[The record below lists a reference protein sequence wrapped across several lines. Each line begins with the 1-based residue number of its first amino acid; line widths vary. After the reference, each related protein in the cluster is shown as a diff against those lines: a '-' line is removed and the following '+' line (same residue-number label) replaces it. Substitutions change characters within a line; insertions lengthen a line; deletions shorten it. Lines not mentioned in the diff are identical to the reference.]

1 MTSHAPSSGIDR
13 RPSRYL
19 VSATLVLSIT
29 ASSRVLAG
37 VETLTYSVGEPG
49 TPFHSVFSWTVS
61 GVLDR
66 GTFVDGSPWITVEPG
81 AELVAVSP
89 TSRRMP
95 CGGGLS
101 VVVDGTCVNPRMM
114 HRFDPQSL
122 QLVGNGLQKFDSR
135 RIFLVPP
142 TTQAALDATFDHDAN
157 VGMVDPSTG
166 SIEPVP
172 LEPGDVVV
180 TAHSEWRTEGLGGW
194 TSSGALPHVS
204 PFRRTPIDR
213 FGVLTVLHEP
223 ISPKEP
229 HFRPPL
235 QWPEGAEAQ
244 RPDPI
249 SLADIIPD
257 ESALLH
263 SRRQPT
269 ADLEWLL
276 ESPTFHDAHG
286 ILYQSAH
293 AQHAL
298 SADPERQGSVVYG
311 GTLGKVVL
319 KPLLLAATD
328 GTQPDGIRELC
339 RDRLIQY
346 GIDAY
351 GAAMCLGFTRAGAG
365 QRAAELKPWIILAGW
380 WLDRPEMRNPY
391 ASIRAMYAGT
401 AVASLD
407 DIAIGRMIFHDDHV
421 PRQVVAGLNL
431 GGPYHRTWG
440 PGLTHRVV
448 GAGHDST
455 ARLVDSVTIDGR
467 FGRLDISGAT
477 PHPSIHARDPKNYY
491 GCSLRVE
498 SGPGSGPTVYQVVEV
513 GETNGAI
520 GQFVKVDRPWQDGLP
535 GPGSTVRMFPF
546 RNGDHAPGIVSD
558 IGRWY
563 YSTNGQAGN
572 LSVDCLSPAA
582 NAYCRISYQAL
593 LVPHAALKR
602 LADVT
607 GDPDYLRGST
617 WHWLAEAVGGTGQSL
632 SSRERF
638 GETPDAERTANQV
651 WSSFPQSGL
660 RSHQRRVVQDWVAG
674 DGGGSFGTI
683 DRSRI
688 PATTFI
694 PDVLTAAPCVWDDE
708 LELGVRGIRSEPGR
722 VEEIGWIGT
731 IHATTRLRFE
741 APVDGVFSI
750 ELRPLNRS
758 VPAIAVSS
766 LCDFA
771 SPLDV
776 SVVPRR
782 DLMAPISVLFDAQ
795 RGTSYLVL
803 VGSLQP
809 ETTVK
814 AEIEVTVWTGL
825 PDGEDD
831 DGSAGDDGETGD
843 P

>member
-1 MTSHAPSSGIDR
+1 M
-13 RPSRYL
+13 
-19 VSATLVLSIT
+19 
-29 ASSRVLAG
+29 AG
-37 VETLTYSVGEPG
+37 VETLTYSVGTPG

-61 GVLDR
+61 GVVDQ

-81 AELVAVSP
+81 AELISVSP
-89 TSRRMP
+89 TSRRMT
-95 CGGGLS
+95 CGGGL
-101 VVVDGTCVNPRMM
+101 VVVIDGTVVNPRMM

-122 QLVGNGLQKFDSR
+122 QLTGDGLQKFDGR

-142 TTQAALDATFDHDAN
+142 TTQAGLDATFDHESN
-157 VGMVDPSTG
+157 VGMPDAATG
-166 SIEPVP
+166 TIDPVP
-172 LEPGDVVV
+172 LQPGDVVV
-180 TAHSEWRTEGLGGW
+180 TADSEWRADGLGHW
-194 TSSGALPHVS
+194 TAAGALPHVS

-213 FGVLTVLHEP
+213 FGVLTVLQAP
-223 ISPKEP
+223 VSPEEP

-235 QWPEGAEAQ
+235 QWPEGEESM
-244 RPDPI
+244 RPAPI
-249 SLADIIPD
+249 PRSGVVAD
-257 ESALLH
+257 ETALLH
-263 SRRQPT
+263 SVRQST
-269 ADLEWLL
+269 RDLSLLL
-276 ESPTFHDAHG
+276 EGPTFHDAHG
-286 ILYQSAH
+286 INYQSAH
-293 AQHAL
+293 AQYAL
-298 SADPERQGSVVYG
+298 SADPRRQGSVVYG
-311 GTLGKVVL
+311 GTLGKAVL
-319 KPLLLAATD
+319 RPLLLAATD
-328 GTQPDGIRELC
+328 GTQPDGVRGLF

-346 GIDAY
+346 GIDSY

-365 QRAAELKPWIILAGW
+365 QRAAEMKPWILLAGW
-380 WLDRPEMRNPY
+380 WLDRAEMRNPY
-391 ASIRAMYAGT
+391 GSIRAMYAGT
-401 AVASLD
+401 AIASLD

-431 GGPYHRTWG
+431 GGPYHHSWG
-440 PGLTHRVV
+440 PDLTHRVV
-448 GAGHDST
+448 GAGHDAS
-455 ARLVDSVTIDGR
+455 ARIVDSVTISGR

-498 SGPGSGPTVYQVVEV
+498 SGPGSGPTVYQVVQV

-558 IGRWY
+558 LGRWY

-572 LSVDCLSPAA
+572 RAVDSFSPAA
-582 NAYCRISYQAL
+582 NAYARISYQAL

-617 WHWLAEAVGGTGQSL
+617 WNWLAEAVGGTGQSL
-632 SSRERF
+632 ASGERF
-638 GETPDAERTANQV
+638 GDTPDAERITNQV
-651 WSSFPQSGL
+651 WSSYPQSGL
-660 RSHQRRVVQDWVAG
+660 KAHQRQVVSGWISG
-674 DGGGSFGTI
+674 DGGDSKGGGPFGAI

-688 PATTFI
+688 PATNFI
-694 PDVLTAAPCVWDDE
+694 PDLVSAAPCVSDEE
-708 LELGVRGIRSEPGR
+708 LELGVRGVRSGPGR
-722 VEEIGWIGT
+722 QEEIGWIGN
-731 IHATTRLRFE
+731 IHSTTRLQFE
-741 APVDGVFSI
+741 APVDGIFEI

-758 VPAIAVSS
+758 IPALAVSS
-766 LCDFA
+766 QCDFS

-776 SVVPRR
+776 SIARR
-782 DLMAPISVLFDAQ
+782 SDPMAPISVLFNAQ
-795 RGTSYLVL
+795 RGVSYLVL

-809 ETTVK
+809 DVTVK
-814 AEIEVTVWTGL
+814 AEIEVGVWTGL